1 MIEKTRVE
9 YWSSIIQILID
20 LSNLI
25 EQLIIYFIVKQES
38 NNNNNNKYEERLFFF
53 VLLIIGLLSNLPS
66 ASSNLYIRTI
76 GSISI
81 EFGELL
87 SYLIFLK
94 NSKSLIIVSFISF
107 SIEVLLHSINIFI
120 EYKSNEITN
129 NVFIF
134 GKTTYHRIKYVLIRS
149 ISYSIFNATS
159 ILFLFLDDKSRFHY
173 KYYEILILLT
183 FYFPSIALGP
193 ALESISKYKYEY
205 DQGQIPQVT
214 IFLVWSLICATLYFI
229 MYSIPLSITG
239 IIFSIQQLRELN
251 YPYYKYDFIV
261 YISSF
266 CFFSIAIII
275 FPPFMFWWWKF
286 TFQRFKKMRID
297 AKRRL
302 KQLNQQDS
310 LHYFL

>member
-107 SIEVLLHSINIFI
+107 
-120 EYKSNEITN
+120 
-129 NVFIF
+129 
-134 GKTTYHRIKYVLIRS
+134 R
-149 ISYSIFNATS
+149 
-159 ILFLFLDDKSRFHY
+159 
-173 KYYEILILLT
+173 
-183 FYFPSIALGP
+183 P

>member
-120 EYKSNEITN
+120 EYKSNEIKN

-134 GKTTYHRIKYVLIRS
+134 
-149 ISYSIFNATS
+149 
-159 ILFLFLDDKSRFHY
+159 
-173 KYYEILILLT
+173 
-183 FYFPSIALGP
+183 
-193 ALESISKYKYEY
+193 
-205 DQGQIPQVT
+205 
-214 IFLVWSLICATLYFI
+214 
-229 MYSIPLSITG
+229 
-239 IIFSIQQLRELN
+239 
-251 YPYYKYDFIV
+251 
-261 YISSF
+261 
-266 CFFSIAIII
+266 
-275 FPPFMFWWWKF
+275 
-286 TFQRFKKMRID
+286 
-297 AKRRL
+297 
-302 KQLNQQDS
+302 
-310 LHYFL
+310 